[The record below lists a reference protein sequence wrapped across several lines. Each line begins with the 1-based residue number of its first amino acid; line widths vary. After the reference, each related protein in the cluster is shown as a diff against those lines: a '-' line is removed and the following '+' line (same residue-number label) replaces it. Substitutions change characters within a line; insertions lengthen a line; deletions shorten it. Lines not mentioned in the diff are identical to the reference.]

1 MSYTGDEQTSR
12 NRTNYS
18 LRNVP
23 TQDYSRQLRGPP
35 TSRSL
40 PIVNTNQETYMEQL
54 AATLTELTQFQ
65 QEQQHRLEKSLK
77 QQEEHRHQEEEL
89 TRQKKKRHQKEEE
102 LRRQQNEMYQEP
114 LEHSRLHSCTC
125 FRIFQNI
132 QYIND

>member
-1 MSYTGDEQTSR
+1 MSYTGDEQTRS

-40 PIVNTNQETYMEQL
+40 PIVKTNQETDMEQL

-65 QEQQHRLEKSLK
+65 QEQQHRLQKSK
-77 QQEEHRHQEEEL
+77 NIV
-89 TRQKKKRHQKEEE
+89 TKKRSWRD
-102 LRRQQNEMYQEP
+102 RRKNVIRNKRSWGDSRTRCIRSS
-114 LEHSRLHSCTC
+114 LEHSRLYSSTC

-132 QYIND
+132 QYINDWFL